1 VSKVFFGNK
10 TKISINK
17 KKHFKFDVCMKFS
30 FNKFLLKMENNINQK
45 ESPLIE
51 EIEWGFMKVEGF
63 PSGKDFKLFP
73 GGKIYLTIDFV
84 V

>member
-1 VSKVFFGNK
+1 
-10 TKISINK
+10 
-17 KKHFKFDVCMKFS
+17 
-30 FNKFLLKMENNINQK
+30 MENNINQK

-73 GGKIYLTIDFV
+73 GGRIYPTIDFV